1 MNAMPPTLFGLHATT
16 ALIAWLALVFGLTQ
30 LPEMA
35 NLFCHALGLA
45 CLGIEA
51 PRPTWLMFKRM
62 RYLIASLFLFM
73 GWNTVGEAVFDAYYA
88 PTWQGL
94 QLGLSQALR
103 LAFIA
108 ASIRFLW
115 QRYSEA
121 QMLQAFH
128 HLFLPLGWIKLP
140 VSTLTLRLALTLQAS
155 HELLNQQPPLSPS
168 ALLNQ
173 LLSKTTTTP
182 DLPILSFCPL
192 VKKDWLILGFI
203 VLILIVFYFFV
214 NSF

>member
-1 MNAMPPTLFGLHATT
+1 MNATTPTIFGLHATT
-16 ALIAWLALVFGLTQ
+16 ALVGWLALLLGLSQ
-30 LPEMA
+30 LPNAA
-35 NLFCHALGLA
+35 NLFCHALGLV
-45 CLGIEA
+45 CLGVNA
-51 PRPTWLMFKRM
+51 PHQTWLMFKRM
-62 RYLIASLFLFM
+62 RYLMLSIFLLM
-73 GWNTVGEAVFDAYYA
+73 GWSTVGDAVFNAYYA

-94 QLGLSQALR
+94 QLGLSQALH

-140 VSTLTLRLALTLQAS
+140 VSKLTLRLALTLQAS
-155 HELLNQQPPLSPS
+155 HELLNQQPPLSAS

-173 LLSKTTTTP
+173 LLSKTAHP
-182 DLPILSFCPL
+182 SPL
-192 VKKDWLILGFI
+192 LIVQVEPFTQRDWLFFGFI
-203 VLILIVFYFFV
+203 ILMLLIFFFT
-214 NSF
+214 SL